1 MSRIFQRLMSKTV
14 EQFAGSGVGV
24 DDDGRIFLPDGLDT
38 GRMHRFIE
46 LVSARRFASPKAA
59 LHDLFARVGVADAAI
74 DALNEILGDAGELD
88 WAGIGRHPF
97 KLSIALPRFVE
108 IPGRFRKFL
117 IEDLALADPDGETL
131 EDAVVSTRLRA
142 AELLG
147 CEPSWD
153 AILSQREG
161 VSELASDWRASLA

>member
-1 MSRIFQRLMSKTV
+1 
-14 EQFAGSGVGV
+14 
-24 DDDGRIFLPDGLDT
+24 
-38 GRMHRFIE
+38 MHRFIE
-46 LVSARRFASPKAA
+46 LVSALSFASPKAA

-74 DALNEILGDAGELD
+74 EALNEILGDGGELD

-153 AILSQREG
+153 AILSRSEG
-161 VSELASDWRASLA
+161 VSELARDWRASLA